1 MRRALSLAI
10 PFVTVLACSSPGE
23 PAKATPTVNSQQII
37 DRIPHDIWPA
47 MSAYNADQAQAEG
60 PASR

>member
-1 MRRALSLAI
+1 MGGRPVIASLVGRQAAI
-10 PFVTVLACSSPGE
+10 APGE

-37 DRIPHDIWPA
+37 DRYTHDIWPA